1 MPLPYN
7 LLSQKDKEFFG
18 EMFKKLQN
26 EEGNYIVKK
35 MNAGVA
41 QENIKFPEKY
51 RKAINKRLLNILG
64 FDIDERI
71 FDQVHANRFL
81 E

>member
-1 MPLPYN
+1 MSYT
-7 LLSQKDKEFFG
+7 
-18 EMFKKLQN
+18 
-26 EEGNYIVKK
+26 
-35 MNAGVA
+35 

-64 FDIDERI
+64 YDIDERI